1 MKRISTFS
9 FALAFALGS
18 VACQRQETQPP
29 ALSRPAVTTQS
40 DAKAASELAPEQI
53 TQRTVQ
59 RRAVEAVNWGMPV
72 VNFDLMYQAA
82 VKLGARD
89 NQIVY
94 WSRLPDWKNQTLT
107 PNPDS
112 IYLMPFFNTK
122 DAGPV
127 VLEIPPA
134 DEGSITGSI
143 MDCWQTAL
151 EDVGPAGVDK
161 GKGGKYLILPPGYK
175 DPVPAGYITLPSG
188 NYLGYALLR
197 SILKSGS
204 AEDVAKAVA
213 YAKRIKLYPLS
224 QAANPPGTTF
234 VDAIDAVF
242 DATIPYDRRFFASL
256 DRMVQTEP
264 FLERDKAM
272 IDPLRSVG
280 IHKGKPFTPDAQL
293 QATLDAAAKEAH
305 DWIEARY
312 VTLFSQPY
320 YEGARWAVPVQPELA
335 KGLQSNY
342 ADPDSYPIDPRGV
355 TYAYAFFSAKHFGAG
370 QYYLMTLKDKQGRF
384 LDGGKTY
391 RLTVPANAPVTQYWS
406 ATAYD
411 RATHALI
418 RDLPWSSRSSQTPG
432 SKKNADGSV
441 DVFFGPKA
449 PVLGEA
455 NWVPTKPGGEF
466 EVLARFYGPE
476 KPLYDKT
483 WKLPDIEEVP

>member
-280 IHKGKPFTPDAQL
+280 IHKGKPFKPDAQL
-293 QATLDAAAKEAH
+293 QATFDAAAKEAH

-335 KGLQSNY
+335 KGLQ
-342 ADPDSYPIDPRGV
+342 
-355 TYAYAFFSAKHFGAG
+355 
-370 QYYLMTLKDKQGRF
+370 
-384 LDGGKTY
+384 
-391 RLTVPANAPVTQYWS
+391 
-406 ATAYD
+406 
-411 RATHALI
+411 
-418 RDLPWSSRSSQTPG
+418 
-432 SKKNADGSV
+432 
-441 DVFFGPKA
+441 
-449 PVLGEA
+449 
-455 NWVPTKPGGEF
+455 
-466 EVLARFYGPE
+466 
-476 KPLYDKT
+476 
-483 WKLPDIEEVP
+483 